1 MNLIHEI
8 VSHGQMRVITSMKS
22 YFVAS
27 VLMQRD
33 ISDLKLRM
41 RKEVTIAENGAA
53 AGLVLDLVQRYS
65 REKRI
70 VLGRELWVSLGNMDS
85 TLW

>member
-1 MNLIHEI
+1 
-8 VSHGQMRVITSMKS
+8 MKS

-53 AGLVLDLVQRYS
+53 DGLVLDLVQRYS

-70 VLGRELWVSLGNMDS
+70 VLGRELRVSLENMDS